1 MENVKELLKGY
12 LLNNED
18 KLFEVVNDLEVNTGD
33 DLNMLYRNNMEN
45 IMYLVEAMESGAVGR
60 MLKKYKSDSKYF
72 MVKDGEFEYC
82 TVLEYV
88 GDKIDSYIGWLM
100 NDLHRTRKNCYDL
113 PGWLYLLCVEYIDN
127 NYKEGRISLLYDG
140 NQLIQTGYFIIT
152 KEAARSILESEYLKN
167 IAYGKE
173 E

>member
-45 IMYLVEAMESGAVGR
+45 IMHLVEVMEAGAVGR
-60 MLKKYKSDSKYF
+60 MLRKYKSDSKYF

-100 NDLHRTRKNCYDL
+100 NDLHRT
-113 PGWLYLLCVEYIDN
+113 LL
-127 NYKEGRISLLYDG
+127 
-140 NQLIQTGYFIIT
+140 
-152 KEAARSILESEYLKN
+152 
-167 IAYGKE
+167 
-173 E
+173 

>member
-1 MENVKELLKGY
+1 
-12 LLNNED
+12 
-18 KLFEVVNDLEVNTGD
+18 
-33 DLNMLYRNNMEN
+33 
-45 IMYLVEAMESGAVGR
+45 
-60 MLKKYKSDSKYF
+60 

-100 NDLHRTRKNCYDL
+100 NDLHRTGKNCYDL
-113 PGWLYLLCVEYIDN
+113 PSWLYLLCVEYIDN
-127 NYKEGRISLLYDG
+127 NYKEGGITFIYDG
-140 NQLIQTGYFIIT
+140 DKVVEQRYSIIT
-152 KEAARSILESEYLKN
+152 REAARSILESEYLKI

>member
-1 MENVKELLKGY
+1 MIYTE
-12 LLNNED
+12 
-18 KLFEVVNDLEVNTGD
+18 
-33 DLNMLYRNNMEN
+33 
-45 IMYLVEAMESGAVGR
+45 
-60 MLKKYKSDSKYF
+60 
-72 MVKDGEFEYC
+72 
-82 TVLEYV
+82 
-88 GDKIDSYIGWLM
+88 
-100 NDLHRTRKNCYDL
+100 HCYDL
-113 PGWLYLLCVEYIDN
+113 PSWLYLLCVEYIDN